1 MRIPARF
8 VARGLAAAAVL
19 ALAAC
24 SGTPAAPTPF
34 PTAASSPAPGTSAG
48 AAPRVL
54 VTGLEVPWGVAFLP
68 DGAALVTERESARL
82 LRDGGRRAQRV
93 VVSGIV
99 KAGIHNGGAV

>member
-1 MRIPARF
+1 MRIPARV
-8 VARGLAAAAVL
+8 VARGLAAGAVL

-68 DGAALVTERESARL
+68 DGAALVTERDSGPARC
-82 LRDGGRRAQRV
+82 A
-93 VVSGIV
+93 
-99 KAGIHNGGAV
+99 